1 MRFHTRSVLEGE
13 LVLELGKLSVTYLT
27 AHCEIFVRITEA
39 APRAPVRA
47 LLADRVIS
55 FGRLPSLRR
64 ASQSA
69 LATDR
74 ISRPTSSFPKT
85 CPFHCSLRLLQP
97 LAEEHRGAS
106 VINSLRTALCRLAP
120 VQHPAA
126 ASRSRSKSKGQ
137 SPGSQ
142 NAESQHGK
150 SGCIIRGQHE
160 HKGIPLRSLAHAG
173 RGPRLTNS

>member
-27 AHCEIFVRITEA
+27 AHCAIFVRITEA

-97 LAEEHRGAS
+97 FSRRALRG
-106 VINSLRTALCRLAP
+106 VRDEFL
-120 VQHPAA
+120 
-126 ASRSRSKSKGQ
+126 KD
-137 SPGSQ
+137 
-142 NAESQHGK
+142 
-150 SGCIIRGQHE
+150 
-160 HKGIPLRSLAHAG
+160 RSLPSGAG
-173 RGPRLTNS
+173 SAPSSGKQKPIKIQGPKPRQPKCRIPTSQKRLHHTRAV